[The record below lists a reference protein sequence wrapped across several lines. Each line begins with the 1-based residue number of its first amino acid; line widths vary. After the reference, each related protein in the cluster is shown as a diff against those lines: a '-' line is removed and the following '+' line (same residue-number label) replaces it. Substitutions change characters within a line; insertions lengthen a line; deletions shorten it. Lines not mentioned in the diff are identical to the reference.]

1 MCAGCSRDKQRK
13 VQMLDMEM
21 LTCSV
26 NNEILF
32 PYWNTE
38 QNLLALKLS
47 KKKSCLP
54 SFAKKA
60 CDDHIFGAA
69 QYLANTSDILIHNG
83 PASNHLDKPMTMIE
97 S

>member
-26 NNEILF
+26 NNEILS

-47 KKKSCLP
+47 KKNHAYPPLP
-54 SFAKKA
+54 KKLVMT
-60 CDDHIFGAA
+60 IFLV
-69 QYLANTSDILIHNG
+69 QPNILQ
-83 PASNHLDKPMTMIE
+83 TRQTY
-97 S
+97 